1 MSMKKMTLN
10 ERMARAMA
18 GPPKIS
24 GSELARL
31 TGLHASSVSDWLTGK
46 SKSIKPEHVAKVARV
61 LNVLPAWLSLG
72 DGPMHPG
79 EEALGHSGK
88 PRTRAEQLDPVMVA
102 QTYRALRLH
111 AERHGRVFDLDTP
124 EGAQA
129 FAYWYEVRAALPDS
143 LTLGKVIEID
153 SRRG

>member
-1 MSMKKMTLN
+1 MFMKKMTLK
-10 ERMARAMA
+10 ERMACAMA
-18 GPPKIS
+18 GPPKVT

-31 TGLHASSVSDWLTGK
+31 TGLHASSVSDWITGK

-72 DGPMHPG
+72 DGPMRPG
-79 EEALGHSGK
+79 EEVPNVPAE
-88 PRTRAEQLDPVMVA
+88 PRTRAGQLDPSMVA
-102 QTYRALRLH
+102 ETYRALRLH
-111 AERHGRVFDLDTP
+111 AERRGRVFDLDTL